1 MLSLSRQKAC
11 ILLTK
16 VLKCF
21 IIKGVNC
28 QKKEKGVSSMKFIAL
43 QPEAEA
49 ADKTALEQEYEHAE
63 EFAPA
68 RIGDTR
74 FFFKVGRKVWYLP
87 LASITRVF
95 RRVELVNARMGCC
108 NQGIPME
115 SVVICGAEEREL
127 AQIRVGSERMS
138 KALLEALSQRC
149 PNAQI
154 GYVRAE
160 NQKTAVRYV

>member
-1 MLSLSRQKAC
+1 MRFYP
-11 ILLTK
+11 LLK
-16 VLKCF
+16 DAAVDAAVL
-21 IIKGVNC
+21 
-28 QKKEKGVSSMKFIAL
+28 E
-43 QPEAEA
+43 PEYTAGEDFTPAKLGA
-49 ADKTALEQEYEHAE
+49 AH
-63 EFAPA
+63 
-68 RIGDTR
+68 
-74 FFFKVGRKVWYLP
+74 FFFKSGRKVYYMP
-87 LASITRVF
+87 YDAVTRCF